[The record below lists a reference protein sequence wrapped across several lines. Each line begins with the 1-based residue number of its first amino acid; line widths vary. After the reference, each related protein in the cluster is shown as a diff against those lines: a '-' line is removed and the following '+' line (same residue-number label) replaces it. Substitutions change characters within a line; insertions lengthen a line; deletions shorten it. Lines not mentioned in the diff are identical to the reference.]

1 MKQTI
6 RENSV
11 LWLILA
17 AVQCLMVSTIGLTT
31 PLAAAGI
38 AYYNMLPGIF
48 VGIYAITIGN
58 RLICA
63 KVDRGTLAYVLST
76 PVSRRAV
83 VATQALFFAG
93 SLALMCTLAA
103 TVHCVAASFSS
114 YGASSAEVQTI
125 IKLNLGLLALAL
137 AFSGICFAA
146 SCVFNLSKHAIG
158 LGGGVIC
165 AFLLAPLIAMFGQ
178 NFTFLRYLTIVTLYD
193 VPGIMA
199 SATGW
204 AWRLAGLAG
213 VALATYAAGALAFTR
228 KDLPL

>member
-11 LWLILA
+11 LWLVLA
-17 AVQCLMVSTIGLTT
+17 GVQCLMVATIGFTA
-31 PLAAAGI
+31 PVAAAGI

-58 RLICA
+58 RLISA

-93 SLALMCTLAA
+93 SLALMCALAG
-103 TVHCVAASFSS
+103 TVHAVAALLSDH
-114 YGASSAEVQTI
+114 GADAGEVQTI
-125 IKLNLGLLALAL
+125 VKLNIGLLALAL

-146 SCVFNLSKHAIG
+146 SSVFNLSKHTIAV
-158 LGGGVIC
+158 GGGLIA
-165 AFLLAPLIAMFGQ
+165 AFVLAPIIAMFGE
-178 NFTFLRYLTIVTLYD
+178 NFAFLRNLTIVTLYD
-193 VPGIMA
+193 VPSIMA
-199 SATGW
+199 SAPGW
-204 AWRLAGLAG
+204 GWPLAGLAG
-213 VALATYAAGALAFTR
+213 IAVAAYIAGALVFTR